1 MSRITR
7 SRAKATAVAVFLAL
21 GLAGC
26 ATKSINRIMA
36 EPSRYNNRDVTIKGR
51 VVKSAS
57 VLGHGSYQID
67 DGTGTL
73 WVVSKKGVPRKGAHV
88 KVTGKIRDVV
98 DLGSVLPLPPEVGS
112 GLVMT
117 ESHHK
122 ASY

>member
-1 MSRITR
+1 MTRTVWSRVSAAAIAA
-7 SRAKATAVAVFLAL
+7 SLGL

-26 ATKSINRIMA
+26 ATKTINRIMA
-36 EPSRYNNRDVTIKGR
+36 EPSRYNNRDVTIKGT
-51 VVKSAS
+51 VVKSVS
-57 VLGHGSYQID
+57 VLGHGTYQID

-98 DLGSVLPLPPEVGS
+98 DLGSVVHLPPEVGS

-117 ESHHK
+117 ESRHK

>member
-1 MSRITR
+1 MSRITP
-7 SRAKATAVAVFLAL
+7 SRFFATVAALSLGL

-26 ATKSINRIMA
+26 ATKTINRIMA
-36 EPSRYNNRDVTIKGR
+36 EPSRYNNRDVTVKGT

-57 VLGHGSYQID
+57 LLGHGTYQID

-73 WVVSKKGVPRKGAHV
+73 WVISKKGVPRKGAHV

-98 DLGSVLPLPPEVGS
+98 DLGSVVPLPPEVGS

-117 ESHHK
+117 ESRHK

>member
-1 MSRITR
+1 MSRIAP
-7 SRAKATAVAVFLAL
+7 SRLSATVVAVSLAL

-36 EPSRYNNRDVTIKGR
+36 EPSRYNNRDVTIKGT

-57 VLGHGSYQID
+57 VLGHGTYQID

-73 WVVSKKGVPRKGAHV
+73 WVVSKKGVPRRGAHV

-98 DLGSVLPLPPEVGS
+98 DLGGVIPLPPEVGS

-117 ESHHK
+117 ESRHK